1 MIKRKEGRLI
11 KSLLI
16 VGSILP
22 VFLMATT
29 YNYNPKENKT
39 NEFKKMVKL
48 KEPIKDSKFNEEDTQ
63 KEEYIATIEIPKI
76 NLKTNMVDINSKSNN
91 VNKHVQIIKGS
102 DMPNKINGNF
112 ILAAHSGTS
121 NLSYFKN
128 LYKLSISDTI
138 YIYYSD
144 VKYTYKIYD
153 IYKIDKDGTVEIKR
167 DYTKTMLTLTTCDSS
182 NDKKQ
187 LVILA
192 SRIE

>member
-1 MIKRKEGRLI
+1 M
-11 KSLLI
+11 SLLI

-29 YNYNPKENKT
+29 YNYKPKEKKT
-39 NEFKKMVKL
+39 TEFKKIVKV

-63 KEEYIATIEIPKI
+63 KEEYIATIEIPEI
-76 NLKTNMVDINSKSNN
+76 NLKTNMVDVNSKNNN

-102 DMPNKINGNF
+102 DMPNIRNGNF

-121 NLSYFKN
+121 NISYFKN
-128 LYKLSISDTI
+128 LHKLGISDTI
-138 YIYYSD
+138 YIYYSN

-167 DYTKTMLTLTTCDSS
+167 DYTKTMLTLTTCDNS

-187 LVILA
+187 LVVLA